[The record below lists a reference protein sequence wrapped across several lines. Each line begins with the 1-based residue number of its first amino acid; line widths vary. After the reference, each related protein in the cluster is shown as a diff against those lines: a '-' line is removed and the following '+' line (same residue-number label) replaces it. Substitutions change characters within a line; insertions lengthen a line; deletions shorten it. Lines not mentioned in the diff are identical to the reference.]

1 MDFQHK
7 AIQQM
12 LQLTNQCMV
21 KQSIFQE
28 KPNRN
33 EDTLVKYHQNE
44 MISLEHRILSEYRIK
59 IAKIE
64 TLAKFILNHREPKG
78 EEAKGASGFL
88 EILINETDRFYQD
101 NSTTL
106 SINGKRPHDRTKLP
120 DNKEWNENIEK
131 FYEKNPRKPR
141 K

>member
-1 MDFQHK
+1 
-7 AIQQM
+7 
-12 LQLTNQCMV
+12 MV

-78 EEAKGASGFL
+78 EEVKGASEFL

-101 NSTTL
+101 NSTIL
-106 SINGKRPHDRTKLP
+106 SVNGKRPHDRTKLP

>member
-1 MDFQHK
+1 
-7 AIQQM
+7 
-12 LQLTNQCMV
+12 
-21 KQSIFQE
+21 
-28 KPNRN
+28 
-33 EDTLVKYHQNE
+33 

-78 EEAKGASGFL
+78 EEVKGASEFL

-131 FYEKNPRKPR
+131 FYEKNPRRPR

>member
-1 MDFQHK
+1 
-7 AIQQM
+7 
-12 LQLTNQCMV
+12 MV

-33 EDTLVKYHQNE
+33 EDTLVEYHQNE
-44 MISLEHRILSEYRIK
+44 VISLEHRILSEYRIK

-64 TLAKFILNHREPKG
+64 TLAKFILNHRESKG
-78 EEAKGASGFL
+78 EEVKGASRFL

-131 FYEKNPRKPR
+131 FYEKNPRRPR